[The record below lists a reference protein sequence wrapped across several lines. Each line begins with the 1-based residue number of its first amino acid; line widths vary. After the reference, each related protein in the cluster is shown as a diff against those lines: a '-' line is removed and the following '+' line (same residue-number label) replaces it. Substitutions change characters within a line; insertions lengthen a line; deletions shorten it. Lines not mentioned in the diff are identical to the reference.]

1 MPTTYQPYATSG
13 TSTRYGM
20 MAPQV
25 VPQGPNDP
33 SNYQNGNYYYGSD
46 YYPVTTPATMN
57 PWLNYRDVHSNSS
70 TPDTVYSDM
79 GYGSSSSYSPQYP
92 SACVDQ
98 KMSREELDRI
108 LNANKVGIRWRGGK
122 CHF

>member
-1 MPTTYQPYATSG
+1 MPVNYQPYSTSG
-13 TSTRYGM
+13 SSSRYG

-33 SNYQNGNYYYGSD
+33 ANYQNGNYYYGSD
-46 YYPVTTPATMN
+46 MTPATLN

-79 GYGSSSSYSPQYP
+79 GYGSSSGYSPQYQ
-92 SACVDQ
+92 AAYVDQ
-98 KMSREELDRI
+98 KMSKDELDRI
-108 LNANKVGIRWRGGK
+108 LNANKVCTIK
-122 CHF
+122 NIIFF